1 MIHLARHGQTAYNAE
16 GRFQGH
22 LPVPLDDT
30 GRAQARELAETVAA
44 VEVRTLVCSP
54 LARARETAE
63 IVGARI
69 GLAPEED
76 ARFTETD
83 TGDWTDRTFAEIQAA
98 DPEGFHR
105 YEISDPTF
113 RYPGGESFAE
123 QSDRV
128 QAGLRDL
135 RARTDGPAG
144 ARRLPPRRHPPRA
157 RRRDGRPH
165 RRRAGDRQR
174 DPGDRVSRISGFVFA
189 ALVLATFGAF
199 FVAQRLKATP
209 SVVGEFRRTPF
220 FSPNHDGRFDRATV
234 RFEIR
239 KRGRVSLAVV
249 DADGD
254 EVKTLI
260 DDDTFLPYREIRARW
275 DGTNDDGDARPAT
288 ATTATG
294 SRSPTKGATWSSRS
308 RCGSTRRRRGR
319 G

>member
-30 GRAQARELAETVAA
+30 GRAQARDLAEAVAA
-44 VEVRTLVCSP
+44 IEVRTLVCSP

-98 DPEGFHR
+98 DPEGFQR

-135 RARTDGPAG
+135 RARTED
-144 ARRLPPRRHPPRA
+144 LP
-157 RRRDGRPH
+157 
-165 RRRAGDRQR
+165 
-174 DPGDRVSRISGFVFA
+174 
-189 ALVLATFGAF
+189 ALVVCHRGVIRLA
-199 FVAQRLKATP
+199 
-209 SVVGEFRRTPF
+209 
-220 FSPNHDGRFDRATV
+220 
-234 RFEIR
+234 
-239 KRGRVSLAVV
+239 LAV
-249 DADGD
+249 
-254 EVKTLI
+254 
-260 DDDTFLPYREIRARW
+260 
-275 DGTNDDGDARPAT
+275 
-288 ATTATG
+288 ATG
-294 SRSPTKGATWSSRS
+294 DHTAGGQEIGNATLV
-308 RCGSTRRRRGR
+308 TV
-319 G
+319 